1 MIPWLKQP
9 VITKENMIDN
19 HLFVDKFK
27 MIVTLRLGES
37 SPGHNGKS
45 TLLNAILKSKYI
57 FSCLGEPKAR
67 AAKPLTLDGCVEFIY
82 LTKETASEEL
92 WNPFLAKYYQDGK
105 DLLLLANL
113 HGNALEFQDILIFL
127 KSIATSFILFLM
139 PNVQTTEKLNYDQVQ
154 KSNIK
159 KVKEIL
165 ESENISYVLVDPHP
179 DSQFKKL
186 SNIPKINSLA
196 TDNHEN
202 LKELI
207 AVLEKS
213 SNFLTKEINQ
223 FELKNSAKMA
233 DSIATEQSDNFI
245 KFLEN
250 KNWKKLKNSLFL
262 QKQTSNNE
270 IIHNLS
276 EYEEVQKEIISLMRH
291 ILLLDKEL
299 RLIAMSHLDREL
311 NRISS
316 KNTEFARKNYIECY
330 KKLKSVAPDDKKSKE
345 IYSTSLNKYRQEI
358 DDNNLG
364 LEHIFRE
371 IGKVYEYF
379 TSKYRDNNPY
389 WNAPKLYAELLVAG
403 HTIELLDGDSSSITG
418 CWLSAICDHVNNLK
432 PGLRVFVI
440 SILGLQSSGKST
452 LLNALFG
459 CKFAVSV
466 GRCTKGLFMRLLFL
480 EENIM
485 NEMNFDAILLI
496 DSEGLEALEKISED
510 NAGKKDRSMA
520 TLAMGISHLTI
531 VNVKGENLTSLTDIL
546 QIALV
551 AMTRLV
557 IADIS
562 PDILIVQH
570 LDKKDDKK
578 LATARSDFNEALN
591 KAFELINEDNNINI
605 GVINPDCLNK
615 LRQTIESEEF
625 FKSFGPF
632 KDGSSVNSPPSD
644 EYHRDIL
651 ELYDEILKIARRDSR
666 RTSFEQWPIMVQ
678 NVWNSVKAEDFM
690 SFKGAMGLSEYLV
703 IERLE
708 SKVKESIV
716 LAFSKHHDKLL
727 GEYILNG
734 YDGIT
739 ENLIESKL
747 DENIFASCTD
757 KNCLEC
763 QNFISNRKVLLERVK
778 TKANSHR
785 VINNVEKYIKE
796 ILKKKVKS
804 ILTIIEGNKTKEV
817 ENKDVLEKI
826 NQELRKELDNKKEGN
841 YTSEE
846 IEVITNR
853 ILGAIKDEKS
863 QNNQL
868 ENIEELISKEIKKV
882 YKLNPNFVE
891 IHAKNPVKSLD
902 AKTLQ
907 SNLFTRGWNY
917 ARRKKNKL
925 DNDQTEKI
933 KKLFYNLRQT
943 LLSGMNAKKYEDG
956 MIGMLKDKIEF
967 TLKMFESINECK
979 LSEELRLNL
988 LSFFYYTF
996 ESEMKEKQIEWNKEN
1011 NPLTIFCDKEEKYR
1025 DLIKKRLKLGFDFNN
1040 EGTFA
1045 GDSLVGAIFSVALRK
1060 ANEFKISKIKDINW
1074 IENTQ
1079 TVRLQ
1084 YFSQLLNQVE
1094 EGNYE
1099 NALNNFENPKI
1110 SFENWFESIIDDPE
1124 LFFNETLNKYK
1135 SEFKTECNNVVKAIN
1150 DKKSTNEIRKYIT
1163 DYTKL
1168 NKAFNYIEGNDSNY
1182 SEEAD
1187 HQNLEHFRE
1196 RIIKCINECEKETSE
1211 KSEYSLNF
1219 IKGSEDS
1226 TIWDRIGCTYSCPF
1240 CSALCWKT
1248 RDHFKEKNVD
1258 EDEDGENSD
1267 KDEKKSKDE
1276 LDGQK
1281 HHSSHQPMGLSGTHY
1296 GYVDPSK
1303 KSKIT
1308 ENSLRAVA
1316 CHQLKN
1322 DTLCLHNE
1330 EWIKWSELIALP
1342 RYSDWLYGI
1351 HHEKKFDDMM
1361 KWFFYKLHVEIAE
1374 RRSLKP
1380 ADSEELTK
1388 NGIHSLYFNYRYFI
1402 EIKAIVNQTIGKKT
1416 KFPQITMG

>member
-1 MIPWLKQP
+1 LIPWLKQP
-9 VITKENMIDN
+9 VITKENMIEN

-37 SPGHNGKS
+37 LPGNNGKS
-45 TLLNAILKSKYI
+45 TLLNAILKSKYM

-67 AAKPLTLDGCVEFIY
+67 VTKPLTLDGCVEFIY

-92 WNPFLAKYYQDGK
+92 WNPFLAKYYQDGG
-105 DLLLLANL
+105 DLLILANL
-113 HGNALEFQDILIFL
+113 HGNALEFEDILIFL

-139 PNVQTTEKLNYDQVQ
+139 PNVQITEKLNYDQVQ
-154 KSNIK
+154 KSNVN
-159 KVKEIL
+159 KVKQIL
-165 ESENISYVLVDPHP
+165 KSKNIFYVIVDPHP
-179 DSQFKKL
+179 DSQFKKF
-186 SNIPKINSLA
+186 SHANINSMA
-196 TDNHEN
+196 TENHEN

-207 AVLEKS
+207 RVLNNS
-213 SNFLTKEINQ
+213 TNFLTKEINE
-223 FELKNSAKMA
+223 FELKNSVKMA
-233 DSIATEQSDNFI
+233 DLIATEQSDNFV

-250 KNWKKLKNSLFL
+250 KPWKKLKNSLFL

-276 EYEEVQKEIISLMRH
+276 EYEEMQKEIISLMRH

-299 RLIAMSHLDREL
+299 RLIAMSHLDRKL

-316 KNTEFARKNYIECY
+316 KNSEFARKNYIECY
-330 KKLKSVAPDDKKSKE
+330 KNLKSVAPNDKESKE
-345 IYSTSLNKYRQEI
+345 KYSTLLNQYRQEI

-371 IGKVYEYF
+371 IGRVYEYF
-379 TSKYRDNNPY
+379 TSKYINNNPY
-389 WNAPKLYAELLVAG
+389 LDAPNLYTELLVAG
-403 HTIELLDGDSSSITG
+403 HAIELLDGDSSSITG
-418 CWLSAICDHVNNLK
+418 SWLSAICNHVNNLK

-480 EENIM
+480 EENIK
-485 NEMNFDAILLI
+485 NEMNLDAILLI
-496 DSEGLEALEKISED
+496 DSEGLEALEKICED

-531 VNVKGENLTSLTDIL
+531 VNVKGENMTSLTDIL

-570 LDKKDDKK
+570 LDKKDNER
-578 LATARSDFNEALN
+578 LATARSDFNKALN
-591 KAFELINEDNNINI
+591 KAFELINEDNNINF

-644 EYHRDIL
+644 DYHQDIVELYDDIL
-651 ELYDEILKIARRDSR
+651 EIARRNSR
-666 RTSFEQWPIMVQ
+666 RISFEQWPIMAQ

-716 LAFSKHHDKLL
+716 LAYSKHHDKLL
-727 GEYILNG
+727 DKYILNG

-739 ENLIESKL
+739 ENDIESKL
-747 DENIFASCTD
+747 DENIFTSCTD
-757 KNCLEC
+757 NCLEC
-763 QNFISNRKVLLERVK
+763 QNFISNRKVLLERVETE
-778 TKANSHR
+778 TKQKKMI
-785 VINNVEKYIKE
+785 INIEKYKKE

-804 ILTIIEGNKTKEV
+804 ILTIVEGNKTKEV

-853 ILGAIKDEKS
+853 ILGAIKYEKS

-868 ENIEELISKEIKKV
+868 ENIEELISKEIKIV

-902 AKTLQ
+902 AQTFQ
-907 SNLFTRGWNY
+907 SNVFTRGWDY
-917 ARRKKNKL
+917 VGGKKDKL
-925 DNDQTEKI
+925 DNDQIEKI
-933 KKLFYNLRQT
+933 KRRFHKIRQT

-967 TLKMFESINECK
+967 TFNNFESKNECK
-979 LSEELRLNL
+979 LSEYIRLNL
-988 LSFFYYTF
+988 LSFFYHTF
-996 ESEMKEKQIEWNKEN
+996 ENEMKEKQEEWNKEN
-1011 NPLTIFCDKEEKYR
+1011 NPLTIFCDKEEKYK

-1045 GDSLVGAIFSVALRK
+1045 GDSLAGAIFL
-1060 ANEFKISKIKDINW
+1060 
-1074 IENTQ
+1074 
-1079 TVRLQ
+1079 
-1084 YFSQLLNQVE
+1084 
-1094 EGNYE
+1094 
-1099 NALNNFENPKI
+1099 
-1110 SFENWFESIIDDPE
+1110 
-1124 LFFNETLNKYK
+1124 
-1135 SEFKTECNNVVKAIN
+1135 
-1150 DKKSTNEIRKYIT
+1150 
-1163 DYTKL
+1163 
-1168 NKAFNYIEGNDSNY
+1168 
-1182 SEEAD
+1182 
-1187 HQNLEHFRE
+1187 
-1196 RIIKCINECEKETSE
+1196 
-1211 KSEYSLNF
+1211 
-1219 IKGSEDS
+1219 
-1226 TIWDRIGCTYSCPF
+1226 
-1240 CSALCWKT
+1240 
-1248 RDHFKEKNVD
+1248 
-1258 EDEDGENSD
+1258 
-1267 KDEKKSKDE
+1267 
-1276 LDGQK
+1276 
-1281 HHSSHQPMGLSGTHY
+1281 
-1296 GYVDPSK
+1296 
-1303 KSKIT
+1303 
-1308 ENSLRAVA
+1308 
-1316 CHQLKN
+1316 
-1322 DTLCLHNE
+1322 
-1330 EWIKWSELIALP
+1330 
-1342 RYSDWLYGI
+1342 
-1351 HHEKKFDDMM
+1351 
-1361 KWFFYKLHVEIAE
+1361 
-1374 RRSLKP
+1374 
-1380 ADSEELTK
+1380 
-1388 NGIHSLYFNYRYFI
+1388 
-1402 EIKAIVNQTIGKKT
+1402 
-1416 KFPQITMG
+1416 